1 MLLNFY
7 KLHLFY
13 INDKESNIKTLI
25 YLDQNIISDL
35 RNKKLEE
42 MNNEYLITL
51 KRVLMNPNIQVVY
64 SDVTLAETIQIP
76 KDEHMVEHLQV
87 LEELNAKY
95 IDPLNNKLRNE
106 KPIKIC
112 IEYLKNLKSFYSTP
126 YPNFATTM
134 DKFSRKISGLP
145 IEQSI
150 EEISKNII
158 DNTENIM
165 KISVNQINAL
175 NENEYE
181 EPMKSAINLMKKNLP
196 KLFDEALQSFN
207 PLTEIDNLP
216 LGPKPFREYKSIKR
230 LINSKI
236 TGSELVKEIENIF
249 NQEHGESNWK
259 SSMKDTT
266 ENKIIIAYNLMNWA
280 GYYPDDFDK
289 VKKNKDRFRASQNDM
304 QHAVRASIASFLIS
318 NDNPFRIKTIASYEY
333 ANINTIVCS
342 AESFLKE
349 HFFK

>member
-1 MLLNFY
+1 
-7 KLHLFY
+7 
-13 INDKESNIKTLI
+13 
-25 YLDQNIISDL
+25 
-35 RNKKLEE
+35 
-42 MNNEYLITL
+42 
-51 KRVLMNPNIQVVY
+51 MNPNIQVVY

-181 EPMKSAINLMKKNLP
+181 EPMKSAINLMKK
-196 KLFDEALQSFN
+196 KFA
-207 PLTEIDNLP
+207 
-216 LGPKPFREYKSIKR
+216 
-230 LINSKI
+230 
-236 TGSELVKEIENIF
+236 
-249 NQEHGESNWK
+249 
-259 SSMKDTT
+259 
-266 ENKIIIAYNLMNWA
+266 KII
-280 GYYPDDFDK
+280 
-289 VKKNKDRFRASQNDM
+289 
-304 QHAVRASIASFLIS
+304 
-318 NDNPFRIKTIASYEY
+318 
-333 ANINTIVCS
+333 
-342 AESFLKE
+342 
-349 HFFK
+349 